1 VSWESVVV
9 RGEVRGGVEGI
20 EGAERTAGAVRS
32 GNVESAVASES
43 TEDDANVEVA
53 VSAGC
58 IAD

>member
-1 VSWESVVV
+1 VSWESAVVC
-9 RGEVRGGVEGI
+9 GEMRGGVEGI
-20 EGAERTAGAVRS
+20 EGGERTASAVRS
-32 GNVESAVASES
+32 EDAVSAVASEG